1 MQDIT
6 KGKRQGNQ
14 KMGTDSESKKPM
26 KTTSPTSFLSQ
37 EGSYLVIINYAHPL
51 QPHTGGSSGG
61 VSPPHPQVAGL
72 EKIEHEIKECDCF
85 SKPRV
90 WWACPLQLPKDWE
103 AGTTWSSGSY
113 IEQISPTI
121 PMTQGKF
128 NHIIITLDQGEWG
141 WGWRSSRKAP
151 TVKSCFLGSPLG
163 LFYPNKWCSS
173 LY

>member
-1 MQDIT
+1 MKCFMQDIT

-72 EKIEHEIKECDCF
+72 EKIEHEIRTPSADTVTEGWVPSC
-85 SKPRV
+85 
-90 WWACPLQLPKDWE
+90 
-103 AGTTWSSGSY
+103 TTSVL
-113 IEQISPTI
+113 I
-121 PMTQGKF
+121 
-128 NHIIITLDQGEWG
+128 
-141 WGWRSSRKAP
+141 
-151 TVKSCFLGSPLG
+151 
-163 LFYPNKWCSS
+163 
-173 LY
+173 LYL